1 MFHRLGDKYK
11 AEKKKVKI
19 SLKKKDGDKKTINKS
34 TTSTTTVPTT
44 IKDDFNVST
53 DEDFFDF
60 VPMEY
65 EVVEDVIIEN
75 F

>member
-19 SLKKKDGDKKTINKS
+19 SLKKKNGDKKTINKS
-34 TTSTTTVPTT
+34 TASTTTVPTT

>member
-34 TTSTTTVPTT
+34 ITSTTTVPTT

>member
-19 SLKKKDGDKKTINKS
+19 SLKKKDGDTKTINKS